1 MMWDVNG
8 FKQNRYISNNIKNA
22 VKYLTEE
29 ITKGGAD
36 IHKYHDEKSKEV
48 YSYLKENPYALMLAG
63 DMLANDPELSSIRAV
78 SQAITMVE
86 NAKINYGET
95 FNKEY
100 SIFTQ
105 DEDTE
110 EFVRKSLVLLQT

>member
-1 MMWDVNG
+1 M
-8 FKQNRYISNNIKNA
+8 
-22 VKYLTEE
+22 
-29 ITKGGAD
+29 
-36 IHKYHDEKSKEV
+36 
-48 YSYLKENPYALMLAG
+48 
-63 DMLANDPELSSIRAV
+63 
-78 SQAITMVE
+78 TMVE

-110 EFVRKSLVLLQT
+110 EFVRKVSGSIADLEIYIGRKR